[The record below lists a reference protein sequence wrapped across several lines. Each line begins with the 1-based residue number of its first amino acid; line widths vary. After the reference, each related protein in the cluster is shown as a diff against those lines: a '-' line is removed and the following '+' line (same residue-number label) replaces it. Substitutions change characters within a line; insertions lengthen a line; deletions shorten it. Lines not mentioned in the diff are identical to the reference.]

1 MISTHVD
8 DSLTVGKDSFRNQ
21 VEVPMIEKFKYRSDE
36 ELPFRYVG
44 FNVERSKEGLTLD
57 QNHYVSNLC
66 ETDVTLDAN
75 LLLDNLL
82 DKDGQEI

>member
-1 MISTHVD
+1 M
-8 DSLTVGKDSFRNQ
+8 
-21 VEVPMIEKFKYRSDE
+21 
-36 ELPFRYVG
+36 G

-82 DKDGQEI
+82 DEDGQEI